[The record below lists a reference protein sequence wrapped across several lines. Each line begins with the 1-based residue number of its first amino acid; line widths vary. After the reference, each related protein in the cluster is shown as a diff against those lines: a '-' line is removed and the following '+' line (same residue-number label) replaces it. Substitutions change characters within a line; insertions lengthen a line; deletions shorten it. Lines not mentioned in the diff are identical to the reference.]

1 MSATNEDVDVLKRRN
16 EAALLRVATEYGE
29 IVESLRI

>member
-16 EAALLRVATEYGE
+16 EAALQEFAIDYVE
-29 IVESLRI
+29 IVQSL